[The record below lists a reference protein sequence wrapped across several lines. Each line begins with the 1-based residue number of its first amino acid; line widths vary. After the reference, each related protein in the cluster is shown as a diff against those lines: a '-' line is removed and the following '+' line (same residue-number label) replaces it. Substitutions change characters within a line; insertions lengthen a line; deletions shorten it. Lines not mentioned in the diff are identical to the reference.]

1 MLIADGSNI
10 RCAQSEED
18 AVSTLAGALGAMHLR
33 TLGLIMKVTWERF
46 S

>member
-1 MLIADGSNI
+1 MLVADGSHI

-18 AVSTLAGALGAMHLR
+18 VISTIAGAVGAIHLR
-33 TLGLIMKVTWERF
+33 TLGLILKVTWERF